1 MSYDLTGEKISF
13 TYGRVVQVVSGS
25 YYDGFGNPLP
35 IGTSSIVLTGSVN
48 GFATTGSNTFIGNQ
62 TISGSVVVTNGITG
76 SLQGTSSYSNTSNS
90 SSYANVAVANP
101 KLVVVP
107 YSSTA

>member
-35 IGTSSIVLTGSVN
+35 IGTSSVVLTGSVN

-62 TISGSVVVTNGITG
+62 TISGSVVD
-76 SLQGTSSYSNTSNS
+76 
-90 SSYANVAVANP
+90 
-101 KLVVVP
+101 
-107 YSSTA
+107 